1 MPLLQNIP
9 INITLEN
16 VRAILDSVESDQE
29 DDLADV
35 MEDSDTDFIVEG
47 NQDKHEDQ
55 DEEDNS
61 LDNYNLIGKVPTYNQ
76 PDAIANESTSAEDT
90 NVQNKCPS
98 DEKEDTEKEI
108 HWRKST
114 KLHKDPT

>member
-1 MPLLQNIP
+1 
-9 INITLEN
+9 
-16 VRAILDSVESDQE
+16 
-29 DDLADV
+29 

-90 NVQNKCPS
+90 NVKKNAHPKKKKTPKKKFIGKSLRNYIKIQNEFKLN
-98 DEKEDTEKEI
+98 DEVLIKIYLLDNFPNLFENFDDFNENQF
-108 HWRKST
+108 
-114 KLHKDPT
+114 

>member
-61 LDNYNLIGKVPTYNQ
+61 LDNYNLIGKVTTYNQ

-98 DEKEDTEKEI
+98 EKKEDTEKEI
-108 HWRKST
+108 HWKKST
-114 KLHKDPT
+114 KLHKDPK